1 MIAEALENVNRL
13 YRGFQLS
20 EAHILDGRRF
30 PLRPYSSGSARAG
43 FPETLMEKIFS
54 NLSFS
59 STETP
64 ESKKSIL
71 RLQFFFGRN
80 TLKTEETAPTW

>member
-1 MIAEALENVNRL
+1 MIAEALENVNRV

-43 FPETLMEKIFS
+43 FPETLMEIFFS

-64 ESKKSIL
+64 GGKK
-71 RLQFFFGRN
+71 
-80 TLKTEETAPTW
+80 K